1 MKRLAFRRHFS
12 SIILGLGILVVVTP
26 SHVRADANE
35 RPDRPL
41 FATVSGGVGMT
52 CAVTSTA
59 EVKCWG
65 INHVG
70 QLGNGTQVDS
80 LLPVQVQGLSG
91 NTTSVI
97 ATPYNGCALSTSG
110 GMKCWGADHRGQ
122 LGNGSGVSSSTAI
135 QVTGL
140 TTGVKAM
147 AGSEE
152 FTCALMN
159 SGEVKCWGETF
170 LDVNNDGID
179 DSGNTPTTVT
189 GIPQDIVA
197 ISAGG
202 GKYACVV
209 SATSGVWCW
218 GQNTS
223 GQLADGS
230 NVDRLIPVQ
239 ATSLPSSIKSLSTGS
254 NHSCAVINTGGVKC
268 WGSNTFGK
276 LGDGTTNNSN
286 TPVSV
291 LGLTGPAVSVSTG
304 YHHSCAL
311 LVSGATQCWGWNFGG
326 QLGDGTNNDSNIAVT
341 VQGLPSTVEAVTTG
355 SRNSCALLTN
365 GDLKC
370 WGDNTYGQVGDG
382 SSSDRSL
389 PVSVMSFVGAT
400 TTSTTTTQPSVS
412 TTTTINQATT
422 STAPLSTASQSMRNT
437 SLPSTGQQ
445 LLLKTFLSAI
455 FLCVGIG
462 VLGFKKKQQNTSA

>member
-1 MKRLAFRRHFS
+1 MKLRANSRHLF
-12 SIILGLGILVVVTP
+12 SIIIGFGILVFATP
-26 SHVRADANE
+26 SHVSADANE

-41 FATVSGGVGMT
+41 FATVSGGVAMT

-65 INHVG
+65 GNHVG

-97 ATPYNGCALSTSG
+97 ATPLNACALSTSG

-122 LGNGSGVSSSTAI
+122 LGNASGVSSSTAI

-147 AGSEE
+147 AGGEE

-159 SGEVKCWGETF
+159 NGEVKCWGNTYI
-170 LDVNNDGID
+170 DVDNDGID
-179 DSGNTPTTVT
+179 DSGNTPTTIS
-189 GIPQDIVA
+189 GIPQDIVS

-202 GKYACVV
+202 GKYACVL

-218 GQNTS
+218 GQNSS
-223 GQLADGS
+223 GQLGDGS
-230 NVDRLIPVQ
+230 TVDRFVPVQ
-239 ATSLPSSIKSLSTGS
+239 ITALPSSIRSLSTAQ
-254 NHSCAVINTGGVKC
+254 NHSCAVTSTGGVKC

-286 TPVSV
+286 IPVSV
-291 LGLTGPAVSVSTG
+291 LGLTGPAISVSTG
-304 YHHSCAL
+304 YYHSCAL
-311 LVSGATQCWGWNFGG
+311 LVSGAVQCWGWNFGG
-326 QLGDGTNNDSNIAVT
+326 QLGDGTNNDSNVAVT
-341 VQGLPSTVEAVTTG
+341 VQGLPSTVEVVTTG

-382 SSSDRSL
+382 SSSDRPL
-389 PVSVMSFVGAT
+389 PVSVLNFVGVT
-400 TTSTTTTQPSVS
+400 TTSSTTSSTSTTQAP
-412 TTTTINQATT
+412 ATT
-422 STAPLSTASQSMRNT
+422 SSASQNTTPPSTRAT

-445 LLLKTFLSAI
+445 PLLKTVLSAI

-462 VLGFKKKQQNTSA
+462 VLGFEKKQQHTRA

>member
-1 MKRLAFRRHFS
+1 
-12 SIILGLGILVVVTP
+12 
-26 SHVRADANE
+26 
-35 RPDRPL
+35 
-41 FATVSGGVGMT
+41 
-52 CAVTSTA
+52 
-59 EVKCWG
+59 
-65 INHVG
+65 
-70 QLGNGTQVDS
+70 LGNGTQVDS

-97 ATPYNGCALSTSG
+97 ATTYNGCALSTSG

-326 QLGDGTNNDSNIAVT
+326 QLGTGNNNDSSVPVT
-341 VQGLPSTVEAVTTG
+341 VQNLPSTVEALTTG
-355 SRNSCALLTN
+355 IRNTCALLTN

-382 SSSDRSL
+382 TMSDRSL
-389 PVSVMSFVGAT
+389 PVSVLNFVGAT
-400 TTSTTTTQPSVS
+400 TTTSTSTTTSSTTSTQPPVS
-412 TTTTINQATT
+412 TTSTPTIQATT
-422 STAPLSTASQSMRNT
+422 SSAPLNIAPQSTRPS

-445 LLLKTFLSAI
+445 PLLKMLLSTI
-455 FLCVGIG
+455 CLCAGIG
-462 VLGFKKKQQNTSA
+462 ALGFKKKRHHTRN

>member
-1 MKRLAFRRHFS
+1 
-12 SIILGLGILVVVTP
+12 
-26 SHVRADANE
+26 
-35 RPDRPL
+35 
-41 FATVSGGVGMT
+41 MT

-80 LLPVQVQGLSG
+80 SSPVQVQGLSG
-91 NTTSVI
+91 QISSVT

-122 LGNGSGVSSSTAI
+122 LGNGSGVASSTAI

-179 DSGNTPTTVT
+179 DSGSTPTTVT
-189 GIPQDIVA
+189 GIPQDIEA

-254 NHSCAVINTGGVKC
+254 NHSCAVMSTGGVKC
-268 WGSNTFGK
+268 WGSNANGK

-286 TPVSV
+286 IPVDV

-311 LVSGATQCWGWNFGG
+311 LVSSTVQCWGWNIGG

-382 SSSDRSL
+382 TNSDRSL
-389 PVSVMSFVGAT
+389 PVSVMSFVGVTTTSSTTSSTSTTQAPA
-400 TTSTTTTQPSVS
+400 TTSTTPT
-412 TTTTINQATT
+412 NQATT
-422 STAPLSTASQSMRNT
+422 SSASQNTTPPSTSAT

-445 LLLKTFLSAI
+445 PMLKTLLSAI
-455 FLCVGIG
+455 FLCSGIG
-462 VLGFKKKQQNTSA
+462 VLGFKKKQQQQHTRA